1 MLDMGANKGEINI
14 SYGQGILR
22 ADLELKV
29 IREQTKGA
37 IYPVPGVCAASS
49 GCEMEPVVDRGISLD
64 NVGQPLDER
73 QPVAGQAWT
82 RVLFSPEENDCA
94 AEM

>member
-37 IYPVPGVCAASS
+37 IYPVPG
-49 GCEMEPVVDRGISLD
+49 GLRSLFR
-64 NVGQPLDER
+64 L
-73 QPVAGQAWT
+73 
-82 RVLFSPEENDCA
+82 
-94 AEM
+94 